1 MKEKTHRQLLII
13 FLIGTISLCLGCQN
27 NASDKTVDEVGV
39 NGAQDGTATSDFDD
53 VTIKKFQEPTL
64 SINNATVDF
73 DFDKIKKRGSLIAVV
88 DNSSTSYFIYKGNRM
103 GYEFD
108 LLERFADDLGVDLEI
123 KITNDI
129 QGAFAML
136 DNGNADIMAYHLT
149 VTKERSKVVAFS
161 DELNEVKQ
169 VLIQR
174 KPKNWRK
181 MKAHEIEDALIRNPL
196 DLVGKEILVR
206 QGSAFSSRLESLSDE
221 IGGNINIVEVEG
233 EVDTETLIERVS
245 EGENIYTVA
254 DSDIGMIN
262 AAYDYNI
269 DAKTEIS
276 FPQKIAWAMRLN
288 APKLKKEV
296 DNWLGG
302 MKSRP
307 DFNMIYDRY
316 FKYTRS
322 QTARVNSDFSSTGGG
337 KLSKYDDLI
346 KEAAED
352 LSIDWM
358 LLSSQVYQESKFDAK
373 AESWA
378 GAKGLMQL
386 MDISMRQF
394 KVKDPFNAAKN
405 LEGGIRHMKW
415 LEDYW
420 EDEITDPRELI
431 KFVLGSYNVGQGHVK
446 DAMSLAKKFGKNPQ
460 KWDDVG
466 YYLIQKSKSKFY
478 NDPVVRYG
486 YCRGTEPVNYVEDIF
501 LRYEQY
507 KLVLGQEQSE

>member
-1 MKEKTHRQLLII
+1 MKEKTYRQLFII
-13 FLIGTISLCLGCQN
+13 FLMGTLSLSIGCQ
-27 NASDKTVDEVGV
+27 KTVSDTVVEVEEV
-39 NGAQDGTATSDFDD
+39 NAVHDDSTIHDDD
-53 VTIKKFQEPTL
+53 VVIKKFEEPTL
-64 SINNATVDF
+64 SVNNSTVDF
-73 DFDKIKKRGSLIAVV
+73 DLDKIKKRGALIAVV
-88 DNSSTSYFIYKGNRM
+88 DNSSTSYFIYKGKRM

-108 LLERFADDLGVDLEI
+108 LLKRFAEDLGVDLKI

-136 DNGNADIMAYHLT
+136 DNGRADIMAYHLT
-149 VTKERSKVVAFS
+149 VTKDRSEIVAFS
-161 DELNEVKQ
+161 DGLNEVRQ

-181 MKAHEIEDALIRNPL
+181 MKAHEIEASLIRNPL
-196 DLVGKEILVR
+196 DLVGKEVHVR

-221 IGGNINIVEVEG
+221 IGGNINIVEIEG
-233 EVDTETLIERVS
+233 HIDTETLIKQVS
-245 EGENIYTVA
+245 DGENIYTVA

-262 AAYDYNI
+262 ASYDYDI

-276 FPQKIAWAMRLN
+276 FPQKIAWAMRKN
-288 APKLKKEV
+288 APKLKNEV
-296 DNWLGG
+296 NDWLRG

-322 QTARVNSDFSSTGGG
+322 QRARVNSDFSSTGGG

-346 KEAAED
+346 KKGAED

-386 MDISMRQF
+386 MEISMRQF

-420 EDEITDPRELI
+420 EDEITDPNERI

-446 DAMSLAKKFGKNPQ
+446 DAMSLTKKFGKNPQ
-460 KWDDVG
+460 NWDDVG
-466 YYLIQKSKSKFY
+466 FYLIQKSKSQFY

-486 YCRGTEPVNYVEDIF
+486 YCRGTEPVNYVTDIF
-501 LRYEQY
+501 IRYEQY
-507 KLVLGQEQSE
+507 KMVLGAESQ

>member
-1 MKEKTHRQLLII
+1 MKEKTHSQFLIFLLIST
-13 FLIGTISLCLGCQN
+13 LICYTSCQKKESKTAEEKDVANVVQDDSTIH
-27 NASDKTVDEVGV
+27 D
-39 NGAQDGTATSDFDD
+39 DD
-53 VTIKKFQEPTL
+53 VAIKKSREPSL
-64 SINNATVDF
+64 RASNNTVNF
-73 DFDKIKKRGSLIAVV
+73 DFAEIKKRGTLIAVV
-88 DNSSTSYFIYKGNRM
+88 DNSSTSYFIYKGKRM

-108 LLERFADDLGVDLEI
+108 LLKRFAEDLGVELEI

-129 QGAFAML
+129 RGAFAML

-149 VTKERSKVVAFS
+149 VTKERAEVVAFS
-161 DELNEVKQ
+161 NELNEVRQ

-181 MKAHEIEDALIRNPL
+181 MKAHEIEAALIRNPL
-196 DLVGKEILVR
+196 DLVGKEVLVR
-206 QGSAFSSRLESLSDE
+206 EGSAFSSRLESLSDE
-221 IGGNINIVEVEG
+221 IGGEINIIEVEG
-233 EVDTETLIERVS
+233 NIDTETLIDRVS
-245 EGENIYTVA
+245 KGENVYTVA

-262 AAYDYNI
+262 ASYDYDI

-276 FPQKIAWAMRLN
+276 FPQKIAWAMRSN
-288 APKLKKEV
+288 SPVLKKEV
-296 DNWLGG
+296 NKWLAV

-307 DFNMIYDRY
+307 DFNMIHDRY

-322 QTARVNSDFSSTGGG
+322 QRARVNSDFSSTGGG

-346 KEAAED
+346 KKAAED
-352 LSIDWM
+352 LSVDWM
-358 LLSSQVYQESKFDAK
+358 LLSSQVYQESKFDAN

-386 MDISMRQF
+386 MEISMRQF
-394 KVKDPFNAAKN
+394 NVKDPFNAAKN
-405 LEGGIRHMKW
+405 LAGGVRHMKW

-420 EDEITDPRELI
+420 EDEIEDPNERI

-446 DAMSLAKKFGKNPQ
+446 DAIRLAEKFGKDGN

-466 YYLIQKSKSKFY
+466 FYLIQKSKSKFY
-478 NDPVVRYG
+478 NDPVVLYG

-501 LRYEQY
+501 IRYEQY
-507 KLVLGQEQSE
+507 KMVLGAEESQ

>member
-1 MKEKTHRQLLII
+1 MKITFYKSLTVAFVFCSICLLSGCKKEKLGNGLKVENTTANGSGSASLDQDELGNFVRPSISV
-13 FLIGTISLCLGCQN
+13 GNTI
-27 NASDKTVDEVGV
+27 
-39 NGAQDGTATSDFDD
+39 
-53 VTIKKFQEPTL
+53 
-64 SINNATVDF
+64 VDF

-88 DNSSTSYFIYKGNRM
+88 DNSSTSYFIYKGKRM
-103 GYEFD
+103 GYEYD
-108 LLERFADDLGVDLEI
+108 LLERFAGDLGVDLEI

-129 QGAFAML
+129 RGAFAML
-136 DNGNADIMAYHLT
+136 DNGMADIMAYHLT
-149 VTKERSKVVAFS
+149 VTKERSEIVAFS
-161 DELNEVKQ
+161 DELNEVRQ

-181 MKAHEIEDALIRNPL
+181 MKAHEIEASLIRNPL
-196 DLVGKEILVR
+196 DLVDKEVLVR
-206 QGSAFSSRLESLSDE
+206 KGSAFSSRLESLSDE

-233 EVDTETLIERVS
+233 NVDTETLIEQVS
-245 EGENIYTVA
+245 AGDNIYTVA

-262 AAYDYNI
+262 ASYDYNI

-276 FPQKIAWAMRLN
+276 FPQKIAWAMRKN
-288 APKLKKEV
+288 APKLKSEV
-296 DNWLGG
+296 NNWLRL

-307 DFNMIYDRY
+307 DFNMIHDRY
-316 FKYTRS
+316 FKNARS

-337 KLSKYDDLI
+337 KLSKYDELI
-346 KEAAED
+346 KKAAKD

-358 LLSSQVYQESKFDAK
+358 LLSSQVYQESKFDAE

-386 MDISMRQF
+386 MEISMRQF
-394 KVKDPFNAAKN
+394 KVKDPFDAAKN

-420 EDEITDPRELI
+420 EDEISDPDERI
-431 KFVLGSYNVGQGHVK
+431 KFVLGSYNVGQGHVE
-446 DAMSLAKKFGKNPQ
+446 DAMNLAKKFGKNPK

-466 YYLIQKSKSKFY
+466 FYLIQKSKSKFY

-486 YCRGTEPVNYVEDIF
+486 YCRGTEPVNYVEDI
-501 LRYEQY
+501 LIRYEQY
-507 KLVLGQEQSE
+507 KMVLGQIESE